1 MKWVIAHHY
10 FTNTKRTKKHIMA
23 SSSNKAEKALH
34 ILKTIKD
41 VDLLIESIKQKSQNI
56 PGKDSFPT
64 EEILSPAGQVK
75 RLEFLKKELNAE
87 FKFLTSEEKIN
98 DLSLLEGNIEN
109 YIGMTQV
116 PTGVIGPLRVIG
128 SAAQGDFY
136 IPLATSEGALVA
148 SYHRGAKATR
158 LSGGITSIC
167 LIEGVQRSPVF
178 KFTNLGDLGLFLM
191 WTLEQVERFKEITSQ
206 TSRYAQLMDIKSNI
220 EGNHIILIFE
230 FHTGDAAGQ
239 NMVTICTDAICKFI
253 IANSPV
259 QPVSWFIEGNYSG
272 DKKATA
278 MSFTNVRG
286 KKVTAEV
293 NLPRTIVE
301 AVLKTTPEAMAEYWQ
316 TSTIGVIQSGAIGA
330 QGHYANGLA
339 ALFLATGQD
348 VACVSEAAV
357 GITRMELTKDGGLYA
372 SVTLPNLIVG
382 TVGGGTGLP
391 TQRECL
397 QLMGCSGAGN
407 ARKYAEL
414 CGALVLSGEL
424 SIAAALSAGHFAS
437 AHKKLG
443 RKHSAGSAQ
452 AEAGKGQLAI
462 GKD

>member
-1 MKWVIAHHY
+1 
-10 FTNTKRTKKHIMA
+10 MA
-23 SSSNKAEKALH
+23 SSSDKAEKALH
-34 ILKTIKD
+34 ILKAIKD
-41 VDLLIESIKQKSQNI
+41 VDILIENIKQKNKDI
-56 PGKDSFPT
+56 PAKDSFPT
-64 EEILSPAGQVK
+64 EDILSTEGQSK
-75 RLEFLKKELNAE
+75 RLSFLNKEINA
-87 FKFLTSEEKIN
+87 KFRYLTNEEKITN
-98 DLSLLEGNIEN
+98 LKQLEGNIEN

-116 PTGVIGPLRVIG
+116 PTGVVGPLRVIG

-136 IPLATSEGALVA
+136 LPLATSEGALVA
-148 SYHRGAKATR
+148 SYHRGAKAAR

-178 KFTNLGDLGLFLM
+178 KFANIGDLGLFLI
-191 WTLEQVERFKEITSQ
+191 WTLQQVDKFKEITSKS
-206 TSRYAQLMDIKSNI
+206 SRYAQLMDVRSNI

-239 NMVTICTDAICKFI
+239 NMVTLCTEEICKYI
-253 IANSPV
+253 IANTPV
-259 QPVSWFIEGNYSG
+259 QPEHWFIESNYSG

-278 MSFTNVRG
+278 LSFTNVRG
-286 KKVTAEV
+286 KKVAAEV
-293 NLPRTIVE
+293 IIPKEIVQS
-301 AVLKTTPEAMAEYWQ
+301 VLKTSPRAMAAYWQ
-316 TSTIGVIQSGAIGA
+316 ASTIGVIQSGAIGA
-330 QGHYANGLA
+330 QGHFANGLA

-357 GITRMELTKDGGLYA
+357 GITRMELTASEDLYA

-382 TVGGGTGLP
+382 TVGGGTSLP

-397 QLMGCSGAGN
+397 EMMGCYGEGN

-437 AHKKLG
+437 AHKKFG
-443 RKHSAGSAQ
+443 RKNSISNIQSTTVSKQMAASDEAIHPKPVIVNGKPIKSA
-452 AEAGKGQLAI
+452 L
-462 GKD
+462 